1 MKSYERKRKKV
12 YYFGTL
18 LPVANLMLTITNHY
32 NYIVCIGVS
41 VQQLDQFGI
50 IFPEVWYLALEIP
63 FQTIIFRVVAIPS
76 PALHPA
82 LSVLLSVFLRLSLH
96 FFSVSGSPTLCF
108 ISFPFQSAILFLS
121 LLYSHISDTNSI
133 VVTCLYIVTLIILLG
148 NQIESCL
155 MILGEGFQFNIT
167 SKQHLRGNFVGPQ
180 WSRYGK
186 VTSAWEV

>member
-96 FFSVSGSPTLCF
+96 FFFCVWFSHSLF
-108 ISFPFQSAILFLS
+108 HLFSFPICYFVSFTS
-121 LLYSHISDTNSI
+121 LLPHKRHKFNCCNMPLHCNSHYFIRKPN
-133 VVTCLYIVTLIILLG
+133 
-148 NQIESCL
+148 
-155 MILGEGFQFNIT
+155 
-167 SKQHLRGNFVGPQ
+167 
-180 WSRYGK
+180 
-186 VTSAWEV
+186 